1 MDDKYRRLWAT
12 IIRDDVGSQRTILIH
27 PSPLFSEGLRRIL
40 AGTPFRLAF
49 FTPAIDLV
57 PEQVVSSERDLL
69 FVIGG
74 RDAAGSAR
82 DVHVLLARH
91 RRARIVVIGGCG
103 ERDDVMSVFEAGAS
117 GYLPES
123 ISCAA
128 LVKALDLIM
137 DDELVMPAQCIK
149 RPQREMVVAN
159 DTRAPRLLDGPARRC
174 RMLSAKEAAILHHLA
189 HGASNK
195 VIARKL
201 AITEATVKVHM
212 RSILRK
218 TFVKNRTQAA
228 IWAVRH
234 HLDCQVQDAADGSA
248 LGSMTIER
256 P

>member
-1 MDDKYRRLWAT
+1 
-12 IIRDDVGSQRTILIH
+12 VGSQRTILIH

-57 PEQVVSSERDLL
+57 PERVVSSERDLL

-74 RDAAGSAR
+74 RDAAGSAH

-91 RRARIVVIGGCG
+91 RRARIVVIGGCC

-128 LVKALDLIM
+128 LVKALELIM

-149 RPQREMVVAN
+149 RPQREMAVAN
-159 DTRAPRLLDGPARRC
+159 DTRAPRLLDDSPARRC

-218 TFVKNRTQAA
+218 TLVKNRTQAA

-234 HLDCQVQDAADGSA
+234 HLDCQVRDAADGADGSA
-248 LGSMTIER
+248 LGSVTIER
-256 P
+256 H